1 MQFDGRT
8 KLFVV
13 LAALFLT
20 CLLVGD
26 IIGGKLY
33 GFRMFDVDFTL
44 SMGMI
49 PFPIVFVLTDTLNEF
64 YGKRAARFVTLV
76 GAVMLAL
83 TILFFAVAGVI
94 PWAPFTRD
102 PAWDGFNPDAWERIF
117 ANSTRILWASVGAYL
132 LSQFLDIYVF
142 AFLKRLTHA
151 RFLWLRATGSTVV
164 SQLID
169 TIIITSLAFGHL
181 MTFDQIVDVILAS
194 YVIKLCWA
202 VGMTPVIYGLHELLE
217 RVFGIPPLSSAERA
231 ADVGGIKPA

>member
-1 MQFDGRT
+1 MEFDART

-13 LAALFLT
+13 LAGLFLT

-33 GFRMFDVDFTL
+33 GFRMFGVDFTL

-49 PFPIVFVLTDTLNEF
+49 PFPIVFLLTDTLNEF
-64 YGKRAARFVTLV
+64 YGKKAARFVTFV

-83 TILFFAVAGVI
+83 TIMFFAVAGMI

-102 PAWDGFNPDAWERIF
+102 PAWDGFNPEAWNRIF
-117 ANSTRILWASVGAYL
+117 ANSTRILWASVAAYL

-142 AFLKRLTHA
+142 AFLKRITNA

-169 TIIITSLAFGHL
+169 TFAINFMAFAGI
-181 MTFDQIVDVILAS
+181 MPTNVILKQIALA
-194 YVIKLCWA
+194 YLIKVVAA
-202 VGMTPVIYGLHELLE
+202 VALTPLIYATHALVERGLKLA
-217 RVFGIPPLSSAERA
+217 PARA
-231 ADVGGIKPA
+231 